1 MSSIRQATAAILAQ
15 PRHLV
20 VLRLS
25 LLLLLLHGA
34 TGWTLDVPLR
44 MICGAM
50 LLFDVLLPSRLLW
63 LALSLAVALVNAHDW
78 AWIDNHKYLI
88 TYWCMVCTLAVAAED
103 TDSILAWNG
112 RLLIGLSFSW
122 AVIWKLIAGE
132 YFDGSF
138 LEFTFLTDNR
148 VETVARWFGQMN
160 PSTLPTNRLL
170 REALASFPCE
180 TISAT
185 LSTTPALQRLAL
197 VSSYWTL
204 LIEGAVAVSF
214 LLPDRVPLAA
224 KLRDAFLML
233 FIGTTYILLPVIGFA
248 LTLTVMGFAQCPRD
262 RPRTRLAFLGLLV
275 AIQLTLIPWQRLVTD
290 ALNR

>member
-1 MSSIRQATAAILAQ
+1 MNSFRRATAAILAQ

-20 VLRLS
+20 ILRLS
-25 LLLLLLHGA
+25 LLLLLLHGS

-63 LALSLAVALVNAHDW
+63 LVLSFIIAMVNAHDW

-103 TDSILAWNG
+103 TDGVLAWNG
-112 RLLIGLSFSW
+112 RLLIGLSFTW
-122 AVIWKLIAGE
+122 AALWKLMAGE

-138 LEFTFLTDNR
+138 LEFTFLTDSR
-148 VETVARWFGQMN
+148 VETVARWLGQMS

-170 REALASFPCE
+170 KEALVRFPGDQ
-180 TISAT
+180 ISAT
-185 LSTTPALQRLAL
+185 LTSTPALQRLAL
-197 VSSYWTL
+197 GSSYWTL
-204 LIEGAVAVSF
+204 LIEVAVAATF
-214 LLPDRVPLAA
+214 LLPNRLPAAA
-224 KLRDAFLML
+224 KLRDALLML

-248 LTLTVMGFAQCPRD
+248 LTLTIMGLAQCPRD
-262 RPRTRLAFLGLLV
+262 RPRTRLAYLGMLV
-275 AIQLTLIPWQRLVTD
+275 ALQLTLIPWQRLMTE
-290 ALNR
+290 ALG

>member
-1 MSSIRQATAAILAQ
+1 MSSFRQATAAILAQ

-25 LLLLLLHGA
+25 VLLLLLHGA

-63 LALSLAVALVNAHDW
+63 LVLSFCLAMVNAYDW

-88 TYWCMVCTLAVAAED
+88 TYWCMACTLAVAAKE

-112 RLLIGLSFSW
+112 RLLVGLSFSY
-122 AVIWKLIAGE
+122 AILWKLIAGE

-148 VETVARWFGQMN
+148 VETVARWLGQMP
-160 PSTLPTNRLL
+160 PSMLPTNRLL
-170 REALASFPCE
+170 KEALITFPCE
-180 TISAT
+180 DISAT
-185 LSTTPALQRLAL
+185 LSTTPGLQRLAL
-197 VSSYWTL
+197 ASSYWTL

-214 LLPDRVPLAA
+214 LVPDRVPMA
-224 KLRDAFLML
+224 KLRDVFLML

-248 LTLTVMGFAQCPRD
+248 LTLTIMGFAQCPRD
-262 RPRTRLAFLGLLV
+262 RFRTRLAYLGLLV
-275 AIQLTLIPWQRLVTD
+275 ALQLTLIPWQRLVTD